1 MHVRL
6 TTTTKKM
13 SNGSLQKLGQNIKTE
28 NLVIY
33 LPTTHDFKVI
43 YFRDNLFK
51 AVILRVTLNSTKV
64 WSNMIK
70 IDISANLYQKC
81 LNYESTRCVPQYK
94 LDSFATMATD
104 WVPDF
109 SDIKDNQTIVL
120 IFGNYASSAWPSKHM
135 NMSVVLMLCE
145 NH

>member
-13 SNGSLQKLGQNIKTE
+13 SNGFQKLSQIIKTE

-43 YFRDNLFK
+43 YFRDNSFK
-51 AVILRVTLNSTKV
+51 AVILRVTLNSTKGL
-64 WSNMIK
+64 SNMIK

-81 LNYESTRCVPQYK
+81 LNYKCTRCVPQYK

-109 SDIKDNQTIVL
+109 SDIKDNGTIVL
-120 IFGNYASSAWPSKHM
+120 TFGNYASSA
-135 NMSVVLMLCE
+135 
-145 NH
+145 